1 VKAVMREEGY
11 KDRPAVESV
20 LALAA
25 AL

>member
-11 KDRPAVESV
+11 KDRPAIDAV
-20 LALAA
+20 LELAA